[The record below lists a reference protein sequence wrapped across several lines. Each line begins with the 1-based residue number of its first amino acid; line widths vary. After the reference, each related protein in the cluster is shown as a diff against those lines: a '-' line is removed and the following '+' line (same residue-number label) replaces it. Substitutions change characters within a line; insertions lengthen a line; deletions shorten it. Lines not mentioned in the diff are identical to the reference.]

1 MAGSTV
7 SVTSKAGSCNHGLT
21 DYDKSTLSS
30 LWDIVPAVIAA
41 FNTVEAI
48 HFATKQYEIAKDYL
62 KISQWWRDYYNN
74 FFRPLEDQELSEA
87 MGLTET
93 TPYYDTMRGR
103 AQTAGRLKFKNA
115 VNAAVQC
122 TSEYCTGLRQQLL
135 YDVLGQES
143 RVLNSLAGLG
153 YRNERAYYEARSDVR
168 WKRMI
173 NTAARGR
180 DLQSQAINSAQ
191 LAYGIYGNLG
201 AQITKGAE
209 GAASAFGYF
218 HYRSDPRYPT
228 LMNIQ
233 APQQSAQQQSSQQSP
248 AQSGMTSGFVSN
260 GTNVAV
266 PGGKS

>member
-21 DYDKSTLSS
+21 DYDKSTLSL

-41 FNTVEAI
+41 YNTGQAI
-48 HFATKQYEIAKDYL
+48 HFGTKQYEIAKDYL

-74 FFRPLEDQELSEA
+74 SFRPLEDQELSEA
-87 MGLTET
+87 MGLQET

-115 VNAAVQC
+115 VNTAVQC

-135 YDVLGQES
+135 LDVLDQES
-143 RVLNSLAGLG
+143 RALNSLAGLG
-153 YRNERAYYEARSDVR
+153 YRNERAYYESRSDIR

-191 LAYGIYGNLG
+191 LAYGIYGSLG
-201 AQITKGAE
+201 EQVSKGAE

-228 LMNIQ
+228 LMTIQ
-233 APQQSAQQQSSQQSP
+233 QASQQASQQSP

>member
-21 DYDKSTLSS
+21 DYDKSTLSL

-41 FNTVEAI
+41 YNTGQAI
-48 HFATKQYEIAKDYL
+48 HFGTKQYEIAKDYL
-62 KISQWWRDYYNN
+62 KISQWWRSYYNN
-74 FFRPLEDQELSEA
+74 FFVPLEDQELSEA
-87 MGLTET
+87 MELQET

-115 VNAAVQC
+115 VNTAVQC

-135 YDVLGQES
+135 FDVLDQES
-143 RVLNSLAGLG
+143 RALNSLAGLG
-153 YRNERAYYEARSDVR
+153 YRNERAYYESRSDIR

-191 LAYGIYGNLG
+191 LAYGIYGSLG
-201 AQITKGAE
+201 EQVSKGAE

-218 HYRSDPRYPT
+218 HYRNDPRYPT
-228 LMNIQ
+228 LMTIQ
-233 APQQSAQQQSSQQSP
+233 QASQQVSQQSP

>member
-7 SVTSKAGSCNHGLT
+7 SVTSTAGSCNHGLT
-21 DYDKSTLSS
+21 DYDKSTLSL

-41 FNTVEAI
+41 YNTGQAI
-48 HFATKQYEIAKDYL
+48 HFGMKQYKIAKDYL
-62 KISQWWRDYYNN
+62 KISQWWRAYYNN
-74 FFRPLEDQELSEA
+74 FFVPLEDQELSET
-87 MGLTET
+87 MELRET

-115 VNAAVQC
+115 VNSAVQC

-135 YDVLGQES
+135 FDVLDQES
-143 RVLNSLAGLG
+143 RALNSLAGLG
-153 YRNERAYYEARSDVR
+153 YRNERAYYESRSDVR

-180 DLQSQAINSAQ
+180 DLEAQAVNSAQ
-191 LAYGIYGNLG
+191 LAYGIYGSLG
-201 AQITKGAE
+201 EQVSKGAE

-228 LMNIQ
+228 LMTIQ
-233 APQQSAQQQSSQQSP
+233 QASQQASQQTSQQSS

-260 GTNVAV
+260 GTNIAV

>member
-21 DYDKSTLSS
+21 DYDKSTLSL

-41 FNTVEAI
+41 YNTGQAI
-48 HFATKQYEIAKDYL
+48 HFGTKQYEIAKDYL

-74 FFRPLEDQELSEA
+74 SFRPLEDQELSEA
-87 MGLTET
+87 MGLQET

-115 VNAAVQC
+115 VNTAVQC

-135 YDVLGQES
+135 LDVLDQES
-143 RVLNSLAGLG
+143 RALNSLAGLG
-153 YRNERAYYEARSDVR
+153 YRNERAYYESRSDIR

-191 LAYGIYGNLG
+191 LAYGIYGSLG
-201 AQITKGAE
+201 EQISKGAE

-228 LMNIQ
+228 LMTIQ
-233 APQQSAQQQSSQQSP
+233 QASQQASQQSP

>member
-21 DYDKSTLSS
+21 DYDKSTLSL

-41 FNTVEAI
+41 YNTGQAI
-48 HFATKQYEIAKDYL
+48 HFGTKQYEIAKDYL
-62 KISQWWRDYYNN
+62 KISQWWHAYYNN
-74 FFRPLEDQELSEA
+74 SFVPLEDQELSEA

-115 VNAAVQC
+115 VNTAVQC

-135 YDVLGQES
+135 LDVLDQES
-143 RVLNSLAGLG
+143 RALNSLAGLG
-153 YRNERAYYEARSDVR
+153 YRNERAYYESRSDIR

-191 LAYGIYGNLG
+191 LAYGIYGSLG
-201 AQITKGAE
+201 EQVSKGAE

-228 LMNIQ
+228 LMTIQ
-233 APQQSAQQQSSQQSP
+233 QASQQASQQSS

>member
-7 SVTSKAGSCNHGLT
+7 SVTSKAGSCNQGLT
-21 DYDKSTLSS
+21 DYDKSTLSL
-30 LWDIVPAVIAA
+30 LWDIIPAVIAA
-41 FNTVEAI
+41 YNTGQAI
-48 HFATKQYEIAKDYL
+48 HFGMKQYKIAKDYL
-62 KISQWWRDYYNN
+62 KISQWWRAYYNN
-74 FFRPLEDQELSEA
+74 FFMPLEDQELSEA
-87 MGLTET
+87 MGLREA

-115 VNAAVQC
+115 VNTAVQC

-135 YDVLGQES
+135 LDVLDQES
-143 RVLNSLAGLG
+143 RALNSLAGLG
-153 YRNERAYYEARSDVR
+153 YRNERAYYESRSDIR

-180 DLQSQAINSAQ
+180 DLQSQAIDSAQ
-191 LAYGIYGNLG
+191 LAYGIYGSLG
-201 AQITKGAE
+201 EQVSKGAE

-228 LMNIQ
+228 LMTIQ
-233 APQQSAQQQSSQQSP
+233 QASQQASQQTSQQSS

-260 GTNVAV
+260 GTNIAV
-266 PGGKS
+266 PGGNS

>member
-7 SVTSKAGSCNHGLT
+7 SVTSTAGACNHGLT
-21 DYDKSTLSS
+21 DFDKSTLSL

-41 FNTVEAI
+41 YNTVQAI
-48 HFATKQYEIAKDYL
+48 DFAKKQYEIAKDYL

-74 FFRPLEDQELSEA
+74 SFRPLEDQELSEA

-115 VNAAVQC
+115 VNVAVQC

-173 NTAARGR
+173 NTALRGR

-209 GAASAFGYF
+209 GAASAVGYF

-228 LMNIQ
+228 LMNVQ
-233 APQQSAQQQSSQQSP
+233 APQQPAQQTSQQNGTGMV
-248 AQSGMTSGFVSN
+248 SGMVSN

-266 PGGKS
+266 PGGKP

>member
-1 MAGSTV
+1 MAVSTV
-7 SVTSKAGSCNHGLT
+7 SVTSTAGACNHGLT
-21 DYDKSTLSS
+21 DFDKSTLSL

-41 FNTVEAI
+41 YNTGQAI
-48 HFATKQYEIAKDYL
+48 HFGKKQYEIAKDYL

-115 VNAAVQC
+115 VNTAVQC

-135 YDVLGQES
+135 LDVLDQES
-143 RVLNSLAGLG
+143 RALNSLAGLG
-153 YRNERAYYEARSDVR
+153 YRNERAYYESRSDVR

-191 LAYGIYGNLG
+191 LAYGIYGSLG
-201 AQITKGAE
+201 EQVSKGAE

-218 HYRSDPRYPT
+218 HYRNDPRYPT
-228 LMNIQ
+228 LMTIQQ
-233 APQQSAQQQSSQQSP
+233 APQQASQQSST
-248 AQSGMTSGFVSN
+248 QSGMTSGFVSN

-266 PGGKS
+266 PGGKP

>member
-21 DYDKSTLSS
+21 DYDKSTLSL

-41 FNTVEAI
+41 YNTGQAI
-48 HFATKQYEIAKDYL
+48 HFGTKQYEIAKDYL

-74 FFRPLEDQELSEA
+74 SFRPLEDQELSEA

-115 VNAAVQC
+115 VNTAVQC
-122 TSEYCTGLRQQLL
+122 TSEYCSGLRQQLL
-135 YDVLGQES
+135 FDVLDQES
-143 RVLNSLAGLG
+143 RALNSLAGLG
-153 YRNERAYYEARSDVR
+153 YRNERAYYESRSDIR

-191 LAYGIYGNLG
+191 LAYGIYGSLG
-201 AQITKGAE
+201 EQVSKGAE

-228 LMNIQ
+228 LMTIQ
-233 APQQSAQQQSSQQSP
+233 QASQQASQQSP
-248 AQSGMTSGFVSN
+248 VQSGMTSGFVSN

>member
-1 MAGSTV
+1 MAVSTV
-7 SVTSKAGSCNHGLT
+7 SVTSTAGSCNHGLT
-21 DYDKSTLSS
+21 DFDKSTLSL

-41 FNTVEAI
+41 YNTVEAI
-48 HFATKQYEIAKDYL
+48 KFASKQYEIAKDYL

-74 FFRPLEDQELSEA
+74 FFRPLDDQELFEA

-115 VNAAVQC
+115 VNVAVQC

-173 NTAARGR
+173 NTALSGR
-180 DLQSQAINSAQ
+180 DLQAQAINSAK

-201 AQITKGAE
+201 AQVTKGAE
-209 GAASAFGYF
+209 GAASAVGYF

-233 APQQSAQQQSSQQSP
+233 APQQSAQPLQQSSQQNGMV
-248 AQSGMTSGFVSN
+248 SGMVSN

-266 PGGKS
+266 PGGNS

>member
-7 SVTSKAGSCNHGLT
+7 SVTSTAGSCSQGLT
-21 DYDKSTLSS
+21 DYDKSTLSL
-30 LWDIVPAVIAA
+30 LWDIIPAVIAA
-41 FNTVEAI
+41 YNTGQAI
-48 HFATKQYEIAKDYL
+48 HTATKQYEIR
-62 KISQWWRDYYNN
+62 ISQWWRAYYNN
-74 FFRPLEDQELSEA
+74 FFVPLENQELSEA
-87 MGLTET
+87 MGLRET

-115 VNAAVQC
+115 VNSAVQC

-135 YDVLGQES
+135 LDVLDQES
-143 RVLNSLAGLG
+143 RALNSLAGLG
-153 YRNERAYYEARSDVR
+153 YRNERAYYESRSDVR

-180 DLQSQAINSAQ
+180 DLEAQAINSAQ
-191 LAYGIYGNLG
+191 LAYGIYGSLG
-201 AQITKGAE
+201 EQVSKGAE

-218 HYRSDPRYPT
+218 HYRNDPRYPT
-228 LMNIQ
+228 LMTIQQ
-233 APQQSAQQQSSQQSP
+233 APQQASQQSP

>member
-21 DYDKSTLSS
+21 DYDKSTLSL

-41 FNTVEAI
+41 YNTAEAI
-48 HFATKQYEIAKDYL
+48 NFASKQYEIAKDYL
-62 KISQWWRDYYNN
+62 KISQWWRDGYNN
-74 FFRPLEDQELSEA
+74 SFRPLEDQELSEA

-115 VNAAVQC
+115 VNVAVQC

-173 NTAARGR
+173 NTALRGR

-201 AQITKGAE
+201 AQVTKGAE
-209 GAASAFGYF
+209 GAASAVGYF

-228 LMNIQ
+228 LMTIQ
-233 APQQSAQQQSSQQSP
+233 QASQQASQQTSQQSS

-260 GTNVAV
+260 GTNIAV
-266 PGGKS
+266 PGGNS